1 MRCWCRWEN
10 DTATSG
16 SPIAATVPCAVF
28 YPRRIRL
35 RLKPGGRHQRLVVRS
50 ACDPWLDAMTRT
62 WIFDAL
68 REISGENFG
77 DDALLW
83 RAWYAAVTG
92 SDAPISKALT

>member
-1 MRCWCRWEN
+1 MTEQQR
-10 DTATSG
+10 G
-16 SPIAATVPCAVF
+16 SVLPE
-28 YPRRIRL
+28 
-35 RLKPGGRHQRLVVRS
+35 LVRY
-50 ACDPWLDAMTRT
+50 ACDPHLDAMTGT

-92 SDAPISKALT
+92 RPAPASKELNQSLVPAGCL

>member
-1 MRCWCRWEN
+1 MTDQQR
-10 DTATSG
+10 G
-16 SPIAATVPCAVF
+16 SVLPE
-28 YPRRIRL
+28 
-35 RLKPGGRHQRLVVRS
+35 LVRY
-50 ACDPWLDAMTRT
+50 ACDPHLDAMTGT

-92 SDAPISKALT
+92 RPAPVSKELKQSLVPAGCL